1 MSALTFRDGTVV
13 KADRALGFLVG
24 NPIAFVLGRAD
35 RWNWKVELS
44 PDEVA
49 QLAAGGVGEGSRDAP

>member
-1 MSALTFRDGTVV
+1 MSALTFRDSTVV

-35 RWNWKVELS
+35 RWNWKVELF